1 MTSLQSVR
9 LLSFTVF
16 AALSM
21 AASAAHADKTIRV
34 PADQATITKAM
45 EAAAAGDTV
54 LVAPGTYTDI
64 VAVKDGVVLRSE
76 SGTPENTTIVYGE
89 PAPTDQNQA
98 VLSLQRCSN
107 STQIVGLT
115 IDGGDKARRGI
126 LAIGDGS
133 PVISNCTIRKATVG
147 INTARNAAPYV
158 QFTRAEACSLAGIHI
173 QGGTGDIHDC
183 DLSGNTTFGLL
194 VGGTTTPLRVRDCRI
209 QSNRE
214 GGVQA
219 TEGEFAMTGGVVSGN
234 RNGILLQYVSP
245 TIQSVTIEGNS
256 NIGVA
261 IENSTG
267 TLLSCTIRN
276 NNFGVVVSGTG
287 DPKVFQ
293 CTFEDNPKYHLG
305 VEGDAVPVIGGSL
318 ENANLFLGKTD
329 AVIQSQASSNINATF
344 NYWGKP
350 CASKDQVKVLPGAKD
365 VIRKPWVT
373 ADLKTSFTSCEEA
386 RKHSRTPVGEGAEAD
401 EDEDEPAAPTPATG
415 TGGAGAGAG
424 SN

>member
-1 MTSLQSVR
+1 MTSFGSDR
-9 LLSFTVF
+9 LRLSFAAF
-16 AALSM
+16 AAILV
-21 AASAAHADKTIRV
+21 AASSASAEKTFRV
-34 PADQATITKAM
+34 PADQPSIAKAM

-54 LVAPGTYTDI
+54 LVAPGTYTEI
-64 VAVKDGVVLRSE
+64 VNVKDGVVLRSE

-115 IDGGDKARRGI
+115 IDGRDHALRGI

-133 PVISNCTIRKATVG
+133 PVISNCTVRKATIG
-147 INTARNAAPYV
+147 ISTSHNAAPYI
-158 QFTRAEACSLAGIHI
+158 QFTRAEACSLAGIHV
-173 QGGTGDIHDC
+173 QGGSGDIHDC

-194 VGGTTTPLRVRDCRI
+194 VAGTTTPLRVRDCRI

-219 TEGEFAMTGGVVSGN
+219 TEGEFTMTGGVVSGN

-267 TLLSCTIRN
+267 TLLSCAVHN
-276 NNFGVVVSGTG
+276 NSFGVVVSGTG

-293 CTFEDNPKYHLG
+293 CTFEDNPKYHIG
-305 VEGDAVPVIGGSL
+305 VEGDAVPVIGGSV
-318 ENANLFLGKTD
+318 ENANLFLGTTD
-329 AVIQSQASSNINATF
+329 AVIQSQATSNINATY

-386 RKHSRTPVGEGAEAD
+386 RKHSRTPVGEGAE
-401 EDEDEPAAPTPATG
+401 EEEEEDEPAPSVNG
-415 TGGAGAGAG
+415 SGAGAGA
-424 SN
+424 N